1 MSVPSAKTKVNRA
14 TRLLAELH
22 DIQQQALRDRLAAEI
37 KAKLATKA
45 AAREDAAAV
54 RSA

>member
-14 TRLLAELH
+14 TRLLAKLH

-37 KAKLATKA
+37 KAKLATKV
-45 AAREDAAAV
+45 AREDAAAV